1 MLPHDKYVMLKHII
15 KYLFIALFIM
25 FFSTIIIPPLYF
37 ALNYDLLAKASIYQF
52 VREIIPYS
60 IMKNNLYSTPVL
72 IIQTVK
78 GRVVFFRKEREKI
91 STLKP
96 LTVWIFAV
104 AISPPKTGN
113 RIFTILPRFRSLH
126 SNGKTVC
133 ATSEAGVRFC
143 GGSAPA
149 PPTAPKKQNGMLRN
163 RA

>member
-1 MLPHDKYVMLKHII
+1 MYII
-15 KYLFIALFIM
+15 QSIRHLSFILYKQTNNSGLSVCTGKNYTIANYEKQSALCLVP
-25 FFSTIIIPPLYF
+25 T
-37 ALNYDLLAKASIYQF
+37 
-52 VREIIPYS
+52 
-60 IMKNNLYSTPVL
+60 
-72 IIQTVK
+72 IQTVK
-78 GRVVFFRKEREKI
+78 GQVVFFRKECEKI

-113 RIFTILPRFRSLH
+113 RIKKSCPCFRRLH

-133 ATSEAGVRFC
+133 TTSAAGGRLC

-149 PPTAPKKQNGMLRN
+149 PPTSPKEQNGMLRN

>member
-1 MLPHDKYVMLKHII
+1 MYII
-15 KYLFIALFIM
+15 QSIRHLSFILYKQTNNSGLSVCTGKNYTIANYEKQSALCLVP
-25 FFSTIIIPPLYF
+25 T
-37 ALNYDLLAKASIYQF
+37 
-52 VREIIPYS
+52 
-60 IMKNNLYSTPVL
+60 
-72 IIQTVK
+72 IQTVK
-78 GRVVFFRKEREKI
+78 GQVVFFRKEREKI

-113 RIFTILPRFRSLH
+113 RIKKSCPCFRLLH

-133 ATSEAGVRFC
+133 TTSAAGGSLC

-149 PPTAPKKQNGMLRN
+149 PPTSPKEQNGMLRN